1 MLQTLPVLLYAGAYL
16 LLFISWALVVC
27 FHVPG
32 ADNLV
37 QYIQLTLSALTGHVL
52 TLIDPNSRPPG
63 PSAQAVVT
71 PPLNPQAG
79 CAMPSMMVTLMC
91 LAAVAMLSACSL
103 MPANFGH
110 VEEGAAQ
117 AVVQS
122 SERTICRDIPIG
134 TWMRLYGTS
143 ADRIKGWQAICFNP
157 VTAPLNDATVAA
169 IQKVYPSFEQAVVSG
184 APLPTPALVPQL
196 PSDASVPK

>member
-16 LLFISWALVVC
+16 LLFITWALVVC

-63 PSAQAVVT
+63 PSAPAVVT

-79 CAMPSMMVTLMC
+79 CAMPSMMLTLVC
-91 LAAVAMLSACSL
+91 LVAVAMLSACSL

-122 SERTICRDIPIG
+122 SERAICRDIPIG

-143 ADRIKGWQAICFNP
+143 ADRVKGWQSLCFNP
-157 VTAPLNDATVAA
+157 VTAPLNDDTVAA
-169 IQKVYPSFEQAVVSG
+169 ILKVYPKFQQAVAAG
-184 APLPTPALVPQL
+184 TPLPAASVIPPLS
-196 PSDASVPK
+196 SDASVPN